1 VPPGTAR
8 VAAGETAR
16 GRARAFRRALG
27 LGLGVLWLAAAGA
40 PGIALGEA
48 PGAFDHYVLSLSWSP
63 QYCASPQARS
73 EPLQCEY
80 RRYGFVVHGLWPQH
94 GPSSPAYCATREP
107 REVRS
112 EIVQQILDIMPS
124 ERLIN
129 HQWSK
134 HGTCSGLG
142 QERYFAAARKAFE
155 SLSMPSDVERGRLI
169 YTDRRS
175 LLAAIQKENPGL
187 PANAVVLRCSSSDF
201 SEMRVCLS
209 RDFQPIPCKGGSRG
223 NCPASGIRIRPI
235 R

>member
-1 VPPGTAR
+1 M
-8 VAAGETAR
+8 
-16 GRARAFRRALG
+16 
-27 LGLGVLWLAAAGA
+27 
-40 PGIALGEA
+40 GEA
-48 PGAFDHYVLSLSWSP
+48 PETFDHYVLSLSWSP
-63 QYCASPQARS
+63 QYCASPRAQR

-80 RRYGFVVHGLWPQH
+80 RRYGFVVHGLWPQR
-94 GPSSPAYCATREP
+94 GRGSPAYCKTREP
-107 REVRS
+107 RQVRS
-112 EIVQQILDIMPS
+112 EIVQQILNIMPS

-129 HQWSK
+129 HQWNK
-134 HGTCSGLG
+134 HGTCSGLD

-155 SLSMPSDVERGRLI
+155 SLSMPSDVEQGRLT

-209 RDFQPIPCKGGSRG
+209 RDLRPIPCQGSSRG
-223 NCPASGIRIRPI
+223 NCPSSGIRIRPI